1 MRKDLPGKPPALAA
15 PHWLCTACLL
25 ILLPPAAASAADELP
40 RGETVQNRAR
50 PEVTPQGVVMGD
62 FVIFPRL
69 SLAGAYDDNL
79 LASDTDE
86 RSGYRFKFAPEVA
99 ARSDWG
105 NHALNFQ
112 ASAEAGQNSEFSS
125 ENYQDW
131 AVGTD
136 GRLDILRTLRL
147 YAGAT
152 GGHDHVERTAPE
164 DSSGLEPTEYD
175 FATAFGRYE
184 QQFGRISLR
193 LSADVLRNDYQDV
206 PGIINGNRV
215 TINQDDRDRNEYR
228 LGVRG
233 GYEFIRDY
241 EAFLRLTGNRRD
253 YDDLLDVS
261 NTDRS
266 SEGYESVAGI
276 ALDLGGVTF
285 GDVYAGYLNQNYK
298 TPFPDIDT
306 PVFGTNLFWN
316 PSGLTTV
323 SFGVQRSINEA
334 VNIHFSGYTS
344 TETSL
349 AVDHELR
356 RDFLLRA
363 GIDYTADEYTGIGS
377 AARDDETYHLQL
389 APTYLANRFLHISLQ
404 YHYLQRDSDDNT
416 ATSLHDKFDKN
427 LFILQLDTQL

>member
-1 MRKDLPGKPPALAA
+1 MRKDLLGKSPTHVAS
-15 PHWLCTACLL
+15 HWLCTACFL
-25 ILLPPAAASAADELP
+25 ILLPSSAAFAADEP
-40 RGETVQNRAR
+40 QRGETIQDRPR
-50 PEVTPQGVVMGD
+50 PEVTPQGMPLGD
-62 FVIFPRL
+62 FVMFPRL
-69 SLAGAYDDNL
+69 SLAGAYDDNI

-86 RSGYRFKFAPEVA
+86 QSGYRMKLAPELAV
-99 ARSDWG
+99 RSDWG
-105 NHALNFQ
+105 NHALNLQ
-112 ASAEAGQNSEFSS
+112 ASAEMGQNSEFSS
-125 ENYQDW
+125 EDYEDW
-131 AVGTD
+131 LLGAD
-136 GRLDILRTLRL
+136 GRLDILRTARL

-184 QQFGRISLR
+184 QQFGRFSLQF
-193 LSADVLRNDYQDV
+193 SADVLRNDYQDV

-215 TINQDDRDRNEYR
+215 IINQDDRDRTEHR
-228 LGVRG
+228 LGIRG

-241 EAFLRLTGNRRD
+241 EAFLRLTRNQRD
-253 YDDLLDVS
+253 YDDLLDIV

-266 SEGYESVAGI
+266 SEGYESVAGV

-285 GDVYAGYLNQNYK
+285 GDVFAGYLNQDYEA
-298 TPFPDIDT
+298 PFPDIDT
-306 PVFGTNLFWN
+306 PVFGTNLYWN

-323 SFGVQRSINEA
+323 SLGLQRSINEA
-334 VNIHFSGYTS
+334 VNINFSGYTS

-363 GIDYTADEYTGIGS
+363 GINYIADEYTGIGA
-377 AARDDETYHLQL
+377 AARDDKTYHLQL
-389 APTYLANRFLHISLQ
+389 APTYLANRFLHVSLQ

-416 ATSLHDKFDKN
+416 TAELHDKFDKN